1 MPVNAEKFLSSRWWY
16 LLPAIGIAAYL
27 LSVVQLADNTPKL
40 DDLNDVFGFFKQLA
54 LADTPLQKIGAFF
67 YPNNEHITLVN
78 HLIYYTQ
85 YCLLGEIR
93 FYPLILIG
101 HMIVIATGL
110 LLAAAVNSTR
120 QPFYFAV
127 VALAY
132 INLHYWD
139 STFKAMTAISNQAV
153 ILFAIASLFTLLRR
167 HHFLLAILFALL
179 ATFSQGNGIII
190 WLLGLPALLL
200 EPHWQPARRRY
211 IAIWLICALL
221 SLLIYYWAQHTL
233 GTPSPVTA
241 PMVFSLVQAQPTLP
255 VLSVLAF
262 LGSTVLL
269 PAQTHLAIAVGS
281 SALLMLLWKMRSPT
295 RPDRLII
302 MIALFLLASAVIAG
316 ASRGLAA
323 GNITGVLES
332 RYKMYSVAF
341 VMLVLAAVAQ
351 TLKQPM
357 QRALVAGVML
367 IVALCVHSS
376 AYRHVAAIRQQAQQF
391 SDSYQYWLE
400 DGDFRRQTVYFPP
413 MSDHFL
419 FVAEH
424 LHLFDFMQLARF
436 EAIMHPLPAESGHKC
451 PQTPA
456 PADHCPMTIQH
467 HGNAI
472 AIAIDV
478 HQPAL
483 PAKITLCD
491 EQVNTVME
499 FTIPVTA
506 TLENPASQQHWLI
519 PEAAI
524 PAGNYRVL
532 FQPAQQAA
540 CETHLIKKARKVKT
554 EMRTLFGGESISGQ
568 P

>member
-1 MPVNAEKFLSSRWWY
+1 MSVNAEKILSSRWWY

-54 LADTPLQKIGAFF
+54 LANTPLQKTSAFF

-78 HLIYYTQ
+78 HLIYYAQ

-101 HMIVIATGL
+101 HLIVIATGL
-110 LLAAAVNSTR
+110 LLAIAANHTR

-153 ILFAIASLFTLLRR
+153 ILFAIASLFSLLRW
-167 HHFLLAILFALL
+167 HHFLLAIVFALL

-190 WLLGLPALLL
+190 WPLGLLALFL
-200 EPHWQPARRRY
+200 EPHWQTVRGRY
-211 IAIWLICALL
+211 IAIWVCCALL
-221 SLLIYYWAQHTL
+221 SLCIYYWAQHTL

-241 PMVFSLVQAQPTLP
+241 AMVFSLFQAQPTLP
-255 VLSVLAF
+255 VFSVLAF
-262 LGSTVLL
+262 LGSTALL
-269 PAQTHLAIAVGS
+269 PTQTYLAIAIGIG
-281 SALLMLLWKMRSPT
+281 ALLILLWTMRSTT
-295 RPDRLII
+295 RPDRLI
-302 MIALFLLASAVIAG
+302 MLIALFLLASAVIAG
-316 ASRGLAA
+316 VSRGLAA

-332 RYKMYSVAF
+332 RYKMYSIAL
-341 VMLVLAAVAQ
+341 VMLVLTQIVKKPAQ
-351 TLKQPM
+351 H
-357 QRALVAGVML
+357 ALVAGVML
-367 IVALCVHSS
+367 VIALCIHSS
-376 AYRHVAAIRQQAQQF
+376 GYRNISAIRQQAQQF
-391 SDSYQYWLE
+391 SESYQYWLE
-400 DGDFRRQTVYFPP
+400 DGDLRRQTVYFPP

-424 LHLFDFMQLARF
+424 LRLFDFMQLAQF
-436 EAIMHPLPAESGHKC
+436 EAIMQPLPAESGHKC

-483 PAKITLCD
+483 PANITLCD
-491 EQVNTVME
+491 EQANTVME
-499 FTIPVTA
+499 FTIPVTVS
-506 TLENPASQQHWLI
+506 LEKPASQQHWLI
-519 PEAAI
+519 PEADI

-532 FQPAQQAA
+532 FQPDQQAA
-540 CETHLIKKARKVKT
+540 CETHLIKKPRKVKT
-554 EMRTLFGGESISGQ
+554 EMRTLFGGVSISGQ